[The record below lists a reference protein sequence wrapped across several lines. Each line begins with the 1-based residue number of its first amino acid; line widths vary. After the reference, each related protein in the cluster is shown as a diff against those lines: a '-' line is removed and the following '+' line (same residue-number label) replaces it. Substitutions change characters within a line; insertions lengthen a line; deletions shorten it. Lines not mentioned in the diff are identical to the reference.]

1 MKKRIAIAD
10 VVVCAVCVLL
20 AIITIYPMYYV
31 LIMSISGSEAV
42 LKMDVFLYPKDIQFH
57 SYQVILSKPDMWRSY
72 ANTIFYVIVTT
83 LLMVTTSLLISY
95 PLTFKKLVGRKF
107 LVVFLLIPMYFSGGL
122 IPSFLLVNSLGL
134 YNTIWAIILPGAY
147 GIWNIILMRTYLNS
161 ISETL
166 REAAKIDGANNFQ
179 ILFQIYRPLAKP
191 IIAVIAIYTVVGVW
205 NSWFNA
211 LVYLTEIDLQPLQL
225 YLRRVLIEVTQRLDV
240 AVTAEEARI
249 LEDLRLQNITLQYA
263 MIIFTTLPVIFVY
276 PFFQKSFVKGVMIG
290 SLKG

>member
-10 VVVCAVCVLL
+10 VVVCAVCVFL
-20 AIITIYPMYYV
+20 AIMTLYPMYYV
-31 LIMSISGSEAV
+31 LIMSISGPEAV
-42 LKMDVFLYPKDIQFH
+42 LKMDVILYPKDVQFN
-57 SYQVILSKPDMWRSY
+57 SYQVILAKTDMWRSY

-83 LLMVTTSLLISY
+83 LFMVTTSLLVSY
-95 PLTFKKLVGRKF
+95 PLTFKNLVGRKL

-134 YNTIWAIILPGAY
+134 YNTIWAVILPGAY

-191 IIAVIAIYTVVGVW
+191 IIGVIAIYTVVGVW

-211 LVYLTEIDLQPLQL
+211 LVYLTDIDLQPLQL
-225 YLRRVLIEVTQRLDV
+225 YLRRVLIEVTQRLDA
-240 AVTAEEARI
+240 AVTAEEARRI
-249 LEDLRLQNITLQYA
+249 ADLRLQNITLQYA
-263 MIIFTTLPVIFVY
+263 MIIFTTLPMIFVY